1 MQRAPLEQE
10 IVTHRRLL
18 ALFVRRELKARYA
31 GSLLGIFWSVIHPII
46 MLTLYII
53 VFSALVPRSGR
64 LPFRSATAEYAIFLC
79 PALIAWNWFHE
90 ALMGAV
96 QSIVAHA
103 ALIRKTV
110 FPVAILP
117 CVSVLASALGFVVA
131 MGAFLVFL
139 VVSGHGSW
147 AVLVWLP
154 FLAILQVL
162 LMLGP
167 AFLFATLHVFLRDTA
182 QVVFAALQILFWA
195 TPIVYP
201 AEVLTNISPLFQW
214 WFRINPLAR
223 LVDAYR
229 QVIIMGTAPD
239 TESLVYLAIVV
250 ILLYHTGRFAFERA
264 RTRFVDEV

>member
-1 MQRAPLEQE
+1 MQRAPIEQE
-10 IVTHRRLL
+10 VVIHSRLL

-46 MLTLYII
+46 MLSLYII

-64 LPFRSATAEYAIFLC
+64 LPFRSATAEYAVFLC

-90 ALMGAV
+90 ALMGACHSV
-96 QSIVAHA
+96 VAHA

-117 CVSVLASALGFVVA
+117 CVSIAASALGFVVG
-131 MGAFLVFL
+131 MMAFLVFL
-139 VVSGHGSW
+139 ILVGYGNWLVLLW
-147 AVLVWLP
+147 LPILAVLQ
-154 FLAILQVL
+154 AL

-182 QVVFAALQILFWA
+182 QVVLAALQILFWA

-201 AEVLTNISPLFQW
+201 SEVLTKVSPVFEW
-214 WFRINPLAR
+214 WFRINPVAR

-229 QVIIMGTAPD
+229 QVIIIRTAPD
-239 TESLVYLAIVV
+239 PEALIYLVIVV
-250 ILLYHTGRFAFERA
+250 ILLYHAGRSAFERA